1 MICAEILS
9 TATSTRTKLGNQ
21 MKLRMLDALLRMKMN
36 TNISFEKK
44 CCKDFTVT
52 LKIVKKEMHDNND
65 DLLQAHA

>member
-1 MICAEILS
+1 
-9 TATSTRTKLGNQ
+9 